1 MDLPMSSRRD
11 EVEQDV
17 NAVVAEAR
25 ITLDTRLLRK
35 DVIVLSFEITNDFR
49 EAVTSQHEGQA

>member
-1 MDLPMSSRRD
+1 MPSRRD

-17 NAVVAEAR
+17 NAVVSEAR

-35 DVIVLSFEITNDFR
+35 DVVVLSFEKTNDFR
-49 EAVTSQHEGQA
+49 EAVSGQ